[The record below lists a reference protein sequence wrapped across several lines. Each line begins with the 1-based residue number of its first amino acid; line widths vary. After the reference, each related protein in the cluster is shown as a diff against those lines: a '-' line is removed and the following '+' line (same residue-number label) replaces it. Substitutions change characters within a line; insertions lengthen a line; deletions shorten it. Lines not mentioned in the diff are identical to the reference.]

1 MKVGR
6 SFFSSRKTCQ
16 PFPGEKS
23 DGMIA
28 YRRQISTR
36 ASANDIFQVLLSL
49 GGKTGWL
56 YANILWRLR
65 GYFDELI
72 GGPGLRRG
80 RRVPDELRIGDPL
93 DFWRVEALVPDQL
106 LRLRAE
112 MKVPGKAWLQFEII
126 PQNQSRVCIV
136 QTAFY
141 EPGGL
146 MGQLYWYVL
155 YPIHT
160 VIFQGMITA
169 IAHKAES
176 LSITREKTPA

>member
-1 MKVGR
+1 MRVGL
-6 SFFSSRKTCQ
+6 SFFSDRKKYQ

-23 DGMIA
+23 EGMIA
-28 YRRQISTR
+28 SQSQISTT
-36 ASANDIFQVLLSL
+36 ASAYDIFRVLSSL
-49 GGKTGWL
+49 GGNTGWL

-80 RRVPDELRIGDPL
+80 RRDPNKLRIGDPL
-93 DFWRVEALVPDQL
+93 DFWRVEALIPYQL

-126 PQNQSRVCIV
+126 PQDESRVCII
-136 QTAFY
+136 QTAY
-141 EPGGL
+141 YDPNGL
-146 MGQLYWYVL
+146 MGLLYWYVL
-155 YPIHT
+155 YPIHI

-176 LSITREKTPA
+176 LSNSKKQPSL

>member
-1 MKVGR
+1 MIVGR
-6 SFFSSRKTCQ
+6 SFFSGRKTCQ

-23 DGMIA
+23 DGMIV

-80 RRVPDELRIGDPL
+80 RRAPNELRIGDPL
-93 DFWRVEALVPDQL
+93 DFWRVEALSQ
-106 LRLRAE
+106 
-112 MKVPGKAWLQFEII
+112 I
-126 PQNQSRVCIV
+126 NS
-136 QTAFY
+136 
-141 EPGGL
+141 
-146 MGQLYWYVL
+146 
-155 YPIHT
+155 
-160 VIFQGMITA
+160 
-169 IAHKAES
+169 
-176 LSITREKTPA
+176 